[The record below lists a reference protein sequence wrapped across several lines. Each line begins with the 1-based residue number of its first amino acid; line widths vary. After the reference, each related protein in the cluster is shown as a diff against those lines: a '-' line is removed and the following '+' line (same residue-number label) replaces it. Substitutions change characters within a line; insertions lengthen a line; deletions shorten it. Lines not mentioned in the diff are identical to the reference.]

1 MTSVQV
7 NAYYDPERNTIIIPA
22 GILGF
27 PIYDHGLKALDY
39 GSVGSM
45 IGHEITHGFDSL
57 GRRYNYIGNLE
68 EWWAN
73 DTLKKFVNRADCFT
87 NVYQNYSMKQN
98 NLTFKVNSIKN
109 AKNCV
114 TEFVNK

>member
-1 MTSVQV
+1 MLLNYFSC
-7 NAYYDPERNTIIIPA
+7 
-22 GILGF
+22 
-27 PIYDHGLKALDY
+27 IYFL
-39 GSVGSM
+39 
-45 IGHEITHGFDSL
+45 T